1 MGKPAVHRKPAGRHL
16 ALQIVAVYLLVG
28 AAWVI
33 SARKLIFHQDF
44 DPSRLS
50 LLHTLEGWA
59 FLLST
64 AVLFYLLIS
73 RHLRVILHREA
84 EEKDALVSDI
94 TVQRHLVDALDQ
106 AREHY
111 RLLFEHIAQGV
122 VYRDGEGRILAI
134 NPAAE
139 RILGIPGAEL
149 LGLTSID
156 PQGKA
161 LRADGTPLSQQERP
175 FRVALNSGREVRD
188 DVIGLFNPMEGA
200 YRWVSVDTIP
210 QTRPGET
217 EPFHILSTLNDITE
231 RRLAEEKVQ
240 NLAFYDSLTGLPNR
254 RLLLDRLRQALAH
267 ARREGMLV
275 GVAFLDLDNFKTIND
290 TMGHASGDNLLQEV
304 AKRLQE
310 SVRSSDTVA
319 RLGGDEFVVI
329 LNKLEHADLAPAI
342 AEKVLEI
349 FVQPF
354 RLGERE
360 IFISTSIGLA
370 LYPLDAEGEEEL
382 LSRADMAMYRA
393 KGKGRNLYQFFAP
406 QMNDEAIQRLAMH
419 NELNLGLRRSELIL
433 YFQEKI
439 SLKTGGIVG
448 VEALLRWRHPE
459 LGLLQPADFLLVAE
473 ESGLII
479 PIGEW
484 VLRTACAQG
493 MTWQRMGLP
502 ALRISINVSERQLRN
517 GDLVE
522 TVRRVLAETGLPAAR
537 LELEFREESL
547 FKEQAQAPAVLA
559 ALRQLGV
566 SCALDNFGTGLSA
579 IGRLRTFP
587 LDRIK
592 IHHSLVHGFD
602 TAGNAGLIKGIID
615 LAHNLRL
622 QVIAE
627 GVETEQQIFFLQGLG
642 CDEAQG
648 FHFRLPVP
656 VEELTELL
664 QRDRMGAAHYCSGD

>member
-1 MGKPAVHRKPAGRHL
+1 MGKPAVHRKPAGRRL

-28 AAWVI
+28 AAWII
-33 SARKLIFHQDF
+33 SARKLIFNRNI
-44 DPSRLS
+44 DPNQLS

-64 AVLFYLLIS
+64 AFLFYLLIS

-94 TVQRHLVDALDQ
+94 TVQKHLVEALDQ

-122 VYRDGEGRILAI
+122 VYRDGEGRILAV

-149 LGLTSID
+149 LGRTSID

-175 FRVALNSGREVRD
+175 FRVALDSGREVRD
-188 DVIGLFNPMEGA
+188 EVIGLFNPQEGA
-200 YRWVSVDTIP
+200 YRWVSVDTVP
-210 QTRPGET
+210 QIQPGAT
-217 EPFHILSTLNDITE
+217 EPFQILSTLNDITE
-231 RRLAEEKVQ
+231 RRLVEEKVQ

-254 RLLLDRLRQALAH
+254 RLLLDRLSQAMAQ
-267 ARREGMLV
+267 ANREGKLL
-275 GVAFLDLDNFKTIND
+275 GLAFLDLDHFKTIND
-290 TMGHASGDNLLQEV
+290 TLGHASGDTLLRAV
-304 AKRLQE
+304 AERLQQCI
-310 SVRSSDTVA
+310 RKSDTVA

-329 LNKLEHADLAPAI
+329 LTNLEHADGAAAI
-342 AEKVLEI
+342 AEKILEI
-349 FVQPF
+349 FIQPF

-360 IFISTSIGLA
+360 IFTSTSIGLA
-370 LYPLDAEGEEEL
+370 LYPLDAGNGEEL

-393 KGKGRNLYQFFAP
+393 KERGRNLFQFFAP
-406 QMNDEAIQRLAMH
+406 QMNEEAMQRLVLH
-419 NELNLGLRRSELIL
+419 NELNRALLHSELL
-433 YFQEKI
+433 LFFQDKI
-439 SLKTGGIVG
+439 SLATGDIIG

-459 LGLLQPADFLLVAE
+459 RGLLRPADFLPLAE

-484 VLRTACAQG
+484 VLRTACIQG

-502 ALRISINVSERQLRN
+502 ALRIAINVSGRQLRH

-522 TVRRVLAETGLPAAR
+522 TVSRALAETGFPAAS

-547 FKEQAQAPAVLA
+547 LEETEQAPAALA
-559 ALRQLGV
+559 ALRKLGV
-566 SCALDNFGTGLSA
+566 SCALDDFGTGLSA
-579 IGRLRTFP
+579 IGRIRTFP
-587 LDRIK
+587 LDRIN
-592 IHHSLVHGFD
+592 IHHSLIQNFA
-602 TAGNAGLIKGIID
+602 TAENTGLIQGIID

-627 GVETEQQIFFLQGLG
+627 GVETEEQKLFLQSLG
-642 CDEAQG
+642 CDEVQG

-656 VEELTELL
+656 AEELTERLSL
-664 QRDRMGAAHYCSGD
+664 CRTGSAP

>member
-1 MGKPAVHRKPAGRHL
+1 MGKPAVHRKPTGHRP
-16 ALQIVAVYLLVG
+16 ALQIVAIYLLVG
-28 AAWVI
+28 AAWI
-33 SARKLIFHQDF
+33 FSAPKLLFHRAV
-44 DPSRLS
+44 DPSRLP
-50 LLHTLEGWA
+50 LLHTLVGCA

-64 AVLFYLLIS
+64 ALLFHLLIS
-73 RHLRVILHREA
+73 RHLRAILKREA

-94 TVQRHLVDALDQ
+94 TVQKHLVEALDQ

-122 VYRDGEGRILAI
+122 VYRDGEGRILAV

-149 LGLTSID
+149 LGRTSLD
-156 PQGKA
+156 PLGKA
-161 LRADGTPLSQQERP
+161 LRADGTPLSQLERP
-175 FRVALNSGREVRD
+175 FRVALASGREVRD

-210 QTRPGET
+210 QIRPGTT
-217 EPFHILSTLNDITE
+217 EPFQVLSTLNDITE

-254 RLLLDRLRQALAH
+254 RLLLDRLRQALAQ
-267 ARREGMLV
+267 ARREGRLV

-290 TMGHASGDNLLQEV
+290 TLGHASGDTLLQEV

-329 LNKLEHADLAPAI
+329 LNKLEHADLASAI
-342 AEKVLEI
+342 AEKVLEL

-370 LYPLDAEGEEEL
+370 LYPLDANCEEEL
-382 LSRADMAMYRA
+382 LSRSDMAMYRA
-393 KGKGRNLYQFFAP
+393 KEKGRNLYQFFAP
-406 QMNDEAIQRLAMH
+406 QMNDEAMQRLVLH
-419 NELNLGLRRSELIL
+419 NELNLGLRRSELSL
-433 YFQEKI
+433 YFQEKVN
-439 SLKTGGIVG
+439 LKTGAIIG

-459 LGLLQPADFLLVAE
+459 RGLLQPAEFLLLAE

-493 MTWQRMGLP
+493 MTWLRMGLP
-502 ALRISINVSERQLRN
+502 ALRISINVSERQLRH

-522 TVRRVLAETGLPAAR
+522 TVRRVLEETGIPPAM

-547 FKEQAQAPAVLA
+547 LKEQAQAPAALA

-566 SCALDNFGTGLSA
+566 GCALDDFGTGLSA
-579 IGRLRTFP
+579 IGRIRTLP
-587 LDRIK
+587 LDRLN
-592 IHHSLVHGFD
+592 IHRSLIHNF
-602 TAGNAGLIKGIID
+602 ASAENADLIRGIVG

-622 QVIAE
+622 EVIAE
-627 GVETEQQIFFLQGLG
+627 GVETEEQKLFLERLG
-642 CDEAQG
+642 CDEVQG
-648 FHFRLPVP
+648 FYFRLPVP
-656 VEELTELL
+656 AGEMTELL
-664 QRDRMGAAHYCSGD
+664 HHNTLQ

>member
-1 MGKPAVHRKPAGRHL
+1 MGDSAIHRKPAGRRL

-28 AAWVI
+28 ATWI
-33 SARKLIFHQDF
+33 TSARKLIFDREI
-44 DPSRLS
+44 DPARLS

-64 AVLFYLLIS
+64 AFLFYLLIS
-73 RHLRVILHREA
+73 RHLRAILHREA

-94 TVQRHLVDALDQ
+94 SVQKHLVEALDQ

-111 RLLFEHIAQGV
+111 RLLFEHVAQGV
-122 VYRDGEGRILAI
+122 IYLDGDGQILAV

-139 RILGIPGAEL
+139 RILGISGVEL
-149 LGLTSID
+149 LGRTSID
-156 PQGKA
+156 PQGKL
-161 LRADGTPLSQQERP
+161 LRADGTPLAPQEHP
-175 FRVALNSGREVRD
+175 FRVAFDSGKEVRD
-188 DVIGLFNPMEGA
+188 VVMGLFNPKEGA

-210 QTRPGET
+210 HIRPGTT
-217 EPFHILSTLNDITE
+217 EPLQVLSTLNDITE
-231 RRLAEEKVQ
+231 RRLAEEMVQ

-254 RLLLDRLRQALAH
+254 RLLLDRLRLAMAQ
-267 ARREGMLV
+267 ARREEKLV

-290 TMGHASGDNLLQEV
+290 TLGHASGDALLQEV

-329 LNKLEHADLAPAI
+329 LNKLEHADLAAAI
-342 AEKVLEI
+342 AEKILEI

-360 IFISTSIGLA
+360 IFITTSIGVA
-370 LYPLDAEGEEEL
+370 LFPLDAGDEEEL

-393 KGKGRNLYQFFAP
+393 KEKGRNLYQFFAP
-406 QMNDEAIQRLAMH
+406 QMNDEAMQRLALN
-419 NELNLGLRRSELIL
+419 NELNLGLRRSELVL
-433 YFQEKI
+433 YFQEKL
-439 SLKTGGIVG
+439 SLRTGDLIG

-459 LGLLQPADFLLVAE
+459 RGLLPPAEFLPLAE

-484 VLRTACAQG
+484 VLRTACVQG
-493 MTWQRMGLP
+493 MTWQQMGRP
-502 ALRISINVSERQLRN
+502 ALRIAINISERQLRH

-522 TVRRVLAETGLPAAR
+522 SVRRVLAETGLPPAN

-547 FKEQAQAPAVLA
+547 LAEQAQAQAALA
-559 ALRQLGV
+559 ALRQMGV
-566 SCALDNFGTGLSA
+566 SCALDDFGTGLSA
-579 IGRLRTFP
+579 IGRIRAFP

-592 IHHSLVHGFD
+592 IHHSLVHNFAS
-602 TAGNAGLIKGIID
+602 AGNAGLIRGIVD
-615 LAHNLRL
+615 LAHNLHL

-627 GVETEQQIFFLQGLG
+627 GVETEEQKLFLQSLG
-642 CDEAQG
+642 CDEVQG
-648 FHFRLPVP
+648 FLFRLPVP
-656 VEELTELL
+656 AEELTELL
-664 QRDRMGAAHYCSGD
+664 QPGRMGNAD